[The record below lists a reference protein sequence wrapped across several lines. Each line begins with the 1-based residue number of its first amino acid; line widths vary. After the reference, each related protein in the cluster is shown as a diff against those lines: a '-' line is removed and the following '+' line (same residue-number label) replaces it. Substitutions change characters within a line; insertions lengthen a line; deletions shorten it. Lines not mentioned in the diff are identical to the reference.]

1 MISEQQLGWLLAEP
15 TNVGKLTGGWSIWG
29 VGMSGLPLLPRSDAA
44 SWDLV
49 QTVESLLLTF

>member
-1 MISEQQLGWLLAEP
+1 MALAEP
-15 TNVGKLTGGWSIWG
+15 TNVGKLTGGWSIMG
-29 VGMSGLPLLPRSDAA
+29 VGMSGLPLLPRSDVA